1 MIIAI
6 ETATSVC
13 SVAAGKNGKTI
24 LEKRVDG
31 KGVHST
37 YTFSFLKEILERYQY
52 RVEDLEAILFSNGP
66 GSYTGLRIG
75 ASAIKGLLFGKPVP
89 LFICS
94 TLLAISVPHLI
105 RGHKTVH
112 AVLDARRSHLYHQK
126 SFMHPDGYVQSE
138 SAEIREISELGRV
151 IQEEDVVV
159 GTGTERFK
167 PDQLKASNVY
177 GKEHISAANLIH
189 AWYDDR
195 FESLFQEADP
205 ARFEPEYLTLS
216 QINNS
221 RMK

>member
-75 ASAIKGLLFGKPVP
+75 ASAIKGLLFVKPVP
-89 LFICS
+89 RFICS

-105 RGHKTVH
+105 PLPITVH
-112 AVLDARRSHLYHQK
+112 AVLEVRSSTLYHQT
-126 SFMHPDGYVQSE
+126 SLVHPGVDVQKE
-138 SAEIREISELGRV
+138 SAEIRETSELGRV
-151 IQEEDVVV
+151 THKEDVVA

-167 PDQLKASNVY
+167 PDQ
-177 GKEHISAANLIH
+177 
-189 AWYDDR
+189 
-195 FESLFQEADP
+195 
-205 ARFEPEYLTLS
+205 
-216 QINNS
+216 
-221 RMK
+221 

>member
-75 ASAIKGLLFGKPVP
+75 ASAIKCMNFVKHVILI
-89 LFICS
+89 ICS
-94 TLLAISVPHLI
+94 SLLANYFPSII
-105 RGHKTVH
+105 
-112 AVLDARRSHLYHQK
+112 
-126 SFMHPDGYVQSE
+126 
-138 SAEIREISELGRV
+138 
-151 IQEEDVVV
+151 
-159 GTGTERFK
+159 
-167 PDQLKASNVY
+167 
-177 GKEHISAANLIH
+177 
-189 AWYDDR
+189 
-195 FESLFQEADP
+195 
-205 ARFEPEYLTLS
+205 
-216 QINNS
+216 
-221 RMK
+221 